1 MAGSTSNST
10 LKKLALFLNISFLFL
25 FLCLCL
31 TTTNYLHPN
40 NHSSTLPNQSTILH
54 ATIVD
59 DGCSKLHEHPDFE
72 TKCLYVKTQ
81 IGCRPDGYLNY
92 LQIFYCNFGQFP
104 IIAHV
109 AILLWLLVLFYLL
122 GNTAANYFCS
132 SLESLSKILKL
143 SPTIAGVTL
152 LSLGNGA
159 PDVFS
164 SIVSFTGSGDGD
176 VGLNSVLGGAFFV
189 STIVVGLISILISHQ
204 QVSVDESSF
213 IRDVIFFLF
222 SLSSL
227 LVIIAIGKINLWGS
241 IAFVAIY
248 FIYVGSVS
256 ATHIYNVRKL
266 ERERDQLLVLGDTST
281 SPLLGHVDEEKVVV
295 SVQDY
300 DDKDGVD
307 DQEQKQYSSFGYLG
321 YLLELPLS
329 LPRRL
334 TIPVVSEEN
343 WSKPFAVISVTLAPM
358 SLAALFNTHAENVGS
373 RTKLVAY
380 ITAAI
385 TGLVFGN
392 LAYLSTK
399 KSGPPNNNKYLFPW
413 LVGGF
418 VMSVAWT
425 YLTAEELV
433 CLLESYGNILGI
445 SPSILGLTILAW
457 GNSLGDLIANVAMA
471 VNGGADGA
479 QIAITGCYAGP
490 MFNTLVGLGFSLVL
504 SAWKEY
510 PSSYVIV
517 IDRSLY
523 ETVAFLMA
531 GLLWALVMLPNKNM
545 KLDRY
550 MGSGL
555 IAIYLCFLS
564 LKLAMLLL

>member
-1 MAGSTSNST
+1 MASSICISSP
-10 LKKLALFLNISFLFL
+10 KKLVLFLNISFLIL
-25 FLCLCL
+25 LLCLCL

-40 NHSSTLPNQSTILH
+40 NHISTLPIQSTILQEI
-54 ATIVD
+54 IVN
-59 DGCSKLHEHPDFE
+59 DGCSNLHEYSDSE
-72 TKCLYVKTQ
+72 AKCLYVKTQ
-81 IGCRPDGYLNY
+81 IGCRADGYLNY
-92 LQIFYCNFGQFP
+92 LQLFYCNFGKFP
-104 IIAHV
+104 IVAHIAV
-109 AILLWLLVLFYLL
+109 LFWLLVLFYLL

-164 SIVSFTGSGDGD
+164 SIVSFTGSGDGN

-189 STIVVGLISILISHQ
+189 SSIVVGVISILISPK

-227 LVIIAIGKINLWGS
+227 LVIISIGRINLWGS
-241 IAFVAIY
+241 IAFVTIY
-248 FIYVGSVS
+248 FVYVGSVS
-256 ATHIYNVRKL
+256 ATQIYKVRKL
-266 ERERDQLLVLGDTST
+266 EKQQLLVLGDAST
-281 SPLLGHVDEEKVVV
+281 SPLLRHVDEEKALV
-295 SVQDY
+295 SVHY
-300 DDKDGVD
+300 NVHD
-307 DQEQKQYSSFGYLG
+307 DQEQQRYSSFCFLG

-334 TIPVVSEEN
+334 TIPVVSEEM
-343 WSKPFAVISVTLAPM
+343 WSKPFAVISVTLAPIL
-358 SLAALFNTHAENVGS
+358 LAVLFNTHSENVGS
-373 RTKLVAY
+373 RTKLAVY

-385 TGLVFGN
+385 IGLV
-392 LAYLSTK
+392 LATLVYFTTRM
-399 KSGPPNNNKYLFPW
+399 SGPPNSNMHLFPL

-433 CLLESYGNILGI
+433 SLLESYGNILGI

-457 GNSLGDLIANVAMA
+457 GNSLGDLIANVALA
-471 VNGGADGA
+471 LHGGADGA

-490 MFNTLVGLGFSLVL
+490 MFNTLVGVGLSLVL
-504 SAWKEY
+504 SAWSEY
-510 PSSYVIV
+510 PSSYVIA
-517 IDRSLY
+517 IDHSLY
-523 ETVAFLMA
+523 ETLAFLMG

-555 IAIYLCFLS
+555 VAIYLCFLS

>member
-1 MAGSTSNST
+1 MANST
-10 LKKLALFLNISFLFL
+10 TISTPKKLVLFLNISFLL
-25 FLCLCL
+25 LCLSL

-40 NHSSTLPNQSTILH
+40 NRSSSLPNQSTFLH
-54 ATIVD
+54 EVIVD
-59 DGCSKLHEHPDFE
+59 YGCSKLHEHPDSE
-72 TKCLYVKTQ
+72 TKCLFVKNQ
-81 IGCRPDGYLNY
+81 RGCRPGGYLNY
-92 LQIFYCNFGQFP
+92 LQIFYCNLGQFP
-104 IIAHV
+104 IIIAHV
-109 AILLWLLVLFYLL
+109 AVLLWLLVLFYLL

-164 SIVSFTGSGDGD
+164 SIVSFTGSGGDGD

-189 STIVVGLISILISHQ
+189 SSIVVGLISILISSR
-204 QVSVDESSF
+204 QVSVDESCF

-227 LVIIAIGKINLWGS
+227 LVIIVIGRINLWGS

-248 FIYVGSVS
+248 FVYVASVS
-256 ATHIYNVRKL
+256 ATIYRARKL
-266 ERERDQLLVLGDTST
+266 EKE
-281 SPLLGHVDEEKVVV
+281 PLLRHVDEEKLVV
-295 SVQDY
+295 SNQD
-300 DDKDGVD
+300 DHHADNVDD
-307 DQEQKQYSSFGYLG
+307 DQEERKYSCFRYLG

-343 WSKPFAVISVTLAPM
+343 WSKPFLVISATLAPV
-358 SLAALFNTHAENVGS
+358 SLAALFNTQSEHVGS

-385 TGLVFGN
+385 IGLVFGT
-392 LAYLSTK
+392 LAYISTK
-399 KSGPPNNNKYLFPW
+399 RSGPPNNSKHLFPL

-433 CLLESYGNILGI
+433 CLLESYGKILGI
-445 SPSILGLTILAW
+445 NPSILGLTILAW
-457 GNSLGDLIANVAMA
+457 GNSLGDLIANVAVA
-471 VNGGADGA
+471 ANGGADGA

-490 MFNTLVGLGFSLVL
+490 MFNTVVGVGVSLVL
-504 SAWKEY
+504 SAWSEY
-510 PSSYVIV
+510 PSSYVIA
-517 IDRSLY
+517 IDHSLY
-523 ETVAFLMA
+523 ETLAFLMG

-564 LKLAMLLL
+564 LKLALLLL